1 MNDVLQWKGTSLR
14 IPHNERYQQC
24 IDSIQKEGINLRE
37 DASYH
42 TLENHQNY
50 FIYENDYL
58 AQSNDILTNIDKYS
72 QKNYDSNVKKYS
84 EIDGEFSCIEAESKD
99 KEKYTRVLD
108 NNILDGNKREICIS
122 PNALNEVFDDSSK
135 SRVFLDIILLFFL
148 ANKCRYDAETIQAEF
163 KTEESYYQVSLDIT
177 KSKPLYLYPLYDW
190 IINDEE
196 YKDSFEVKLQIA
208 RKVITIRKDL
218 TNIDEL
224 LEDCKLTFKRI
235 ISRKTNDYFEQIN
248 KLKDDFLIMSKSEST
263 ALRTLH
269 LTFFA
274 WLGSIGVE
282 LFNII
287 TKYDGDDILGY
298 LLYSTGAKKGIVV
311 LLFIVALIAIFTA
324 YVLETRSLGKTYDV
338 IKKTYKDKI
347 LFETNIEENKFEN
360 MISKPRVGKLQAL
373 VFSLII
379 ITLFWRFFIT
389 FPW

>member
-1 MNDVLQWKGTSLR
+1 MNDTLQWKVTSLR
-14 IPHNERYQQC
+14 IPRNETYQRC
-24 IDSIQKEGINLRE
+24 IDSFQQEGINLRE
-37 DASYH
+37 DEFHY
-42 TLENHQNY
+42 TLANDPDY

-58 AQSNDILTNIDKYS
+58 AQSKDILTNIDKYS
-72 QKNYDSNVKKYS
+72 QKSYNSSVKKYS
-84 EIDGEFSCIEAESKD
+84 VIDGKFSYIEAVSKD

-108 NNILDGNKREICIS
+108 NNILDGNKRKIFIS
-122 PNALNEVFDDSSK
+122 PNVLNEVLDDSNK

-148 ANKCRYDAETIQAEF
+148 ANKCKYDSETIQAEF
-163 KTEESYYQVSLDIT
+163 KTEESLYHVNLDIT
-177 KSKPLYLYPLYDW
+177 ESIPLYLYPLYDW

-208 RKVITIRKDL
+208 RQVITIRKDL
-218 TNIDEL
+218 TNINEL

-248 KLKDDFLIMSKSEST
+248 KLKDDFLIMSKSESS

-274 WLGSIGVE
+274 WLGSIGIE

-287 TKYDGDDILGY
+287 IKYDGDDIAGY
-298 LLYSTGAKKGIVV
+298 LLYSAGAKKGIVV
-311 LLFIVALIAIFTA
+311 LLFIIALIAIFTA
-324 YVLETRSLGKTYDV
+324 YVLETRSLGKTYEV

-347 LFETNIEENKFEN
+347 FFETNTEKNKFEN
-360 MISKPRVGKLQAL
+360 MISKPKVGKLQAL
-373 VFSLII
+373 VFILII
-379 ITLFWRFFIT
+379 IVLFWRLFIT